1 MSAKRKQMHQIK
13 IIFQMKKADHSIRSI
28 VKQTGMSRNTVRDY
42 LRRLQDSGLG
52 YEAAIALS
60 DEELS
65 NLLSRSSESQINP
78 ASTSCDEATMRKHFI
93 KESIDYY
100 RKELQ
105 KPGVTKTLLWY
116 EYRKENPTRYGHSQF
131 CWYLLQQE
139 RTSEAVFKFYH
150 KPGEQVMVDFA
161 GNKLSYIDKGSGEII
176 ECEVLVCVMPFSGL
190 TYVEVLISQQQQLFI
205 KGLCNALKYFG
216 GVPHS
221 IKCDNL
227 KSAVVKANRYEP
239 NFTEA
244 IEMMSA
250 HYGTYMTASRVRK
263 PRDKATVENAVRLAY
278 QRIYAPLRDQQFFSL
293 EELQHRV
300 MEQLEWHNTQH
311 FQAKTYSR
319 KELFETQEKK
329 YLHSLPDQAYA
340 YQQVTYGKVQRN
352 YHVILGQD
360 YHQYSVPYGLIG
372 KRLKII
378 YTVDIVEIYDDLK
391 RIAIHKRNYKRH
403 AYTTLENHMPLN
415 HQFMHQYKG
424 WDGEYFINQSKL
436 IGPAT
441 ALVVDHILKSRTFV
455 EQSYNSCLGVLRLA
469 KMYTP
474 QRLEKACSLVQN
486 AAKINYGLL
495 ERILKNNMDKQETLI
510 STPPTLFDHENLRG
524 PDSYC

>member
-1 MSAKRKQMHQIK
+1 
-13 IIFQMKKADHSIRSI
+13 
-28 VKQTGMSRNTVRDY
+28 
-42 LRRLQDSGLG
+42 
-52 YEAAIALS
+52 
-60 DEELS
+60 
-65 NLLSRSSESQINP
+65 
-78 ASTSCDEATMRKHFI
+78 
-93 KESIDYY
+93 
-100 RKELQ
+100 
-105 KPGVTKTLLWY
+105 
-116 EYRKENPTRYGHSQF
+116 
-131 CWYLLQQE
+131 
-139 RTSEAVFKFYH
+139 
-150 KPGEQVMVDFA
+150 
-161 GNKLSYIDKGSGEII
+161 
-176 ECEVLVCVMPFSGL
+176 MPFSGL

-205 KGLCNALKYFG
+205 KGLCNALQYFG

-278 QRIYAPLRDQQFFSL
+278 QRIYAPLRDQQFFNL

-300 MEQLEWHNTQH
+300 IEQLEWHNTQH

-329 YLHSLPDQAYA
+329 YLHSLPDQAYV

-424 WDGEYFINQSKL
+424 WDGEYFIN
-436 IGPAT
+436 
-441 ALVVDHILKSRTFV
+441 
-455 EQSYNSCLGVLRLA
+455 
-469 KMYTP
+469 
-474 QRLEKACSLVQN
+474 
-486 AAKINYGLL
+486 
-495 ERILKNNMDKQETLI
+495 
-510 STPPTLFDHENLRG
+510 
-524 PDSYC
+524 